1 MEEALQRV
9 NTTILER
16 VQGNMMLKFAE
27 MIPLRM
33 AEQGVDVNCVVKLR
47 IFMYSYIVFSIIV
60 LTITLCWI
68 GLLERRSSRVFL
80 YEVKGNSI
88 NKVTLSQF
96 KEQIYTSLLWYY
108 FPFQVCLG

>member
-27 MIPLRM
+27 MIPLKM
-33 AEQGVDVNCVVKLR
+33 AEQGVDVNCVVKL
-47 IFMYSYIVFSIIV
+47 IYMHSYIVVSIPV

-68 GLLERRSSRVFL
+68 GLLERRSGRVFL
-80 YEVKGNSI
+80 Y
-88 NKVTLSQF
+88 
-96 KEQIYTSLLWYY
+96 
-108 FPFQVCLG
+108 